1 MPSRHRSRE
10 RALQM
15 LYQWDLTKASAEQVI
30 EAYWGGL
37 SSADLQ
43 RDVTDDPFA
52 NELLRGVVRHIG
64 RIDELIVSHASNWRI
79 DRMSTVDRSILRMAV
94 YEMLEDA
101 SIAPVA
107 INEALEIGRRFSGQD
122 SVSFLN
128 GVLDAIRKSLEQSS
142 AAPVNR

>member
-79 DRMSTVDRSILRMAV
+79 DRMSTVDRGILRMAV